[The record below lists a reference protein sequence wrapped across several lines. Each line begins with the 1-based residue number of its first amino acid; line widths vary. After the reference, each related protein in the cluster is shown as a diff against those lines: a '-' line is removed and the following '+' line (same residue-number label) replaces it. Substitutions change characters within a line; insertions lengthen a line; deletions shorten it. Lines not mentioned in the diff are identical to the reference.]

1 MFKSILAGVV
11 IGLGGYAYLMIDNK
25 ILGSLL
31 FSIGL
36 LSVLKFNFNLYTG
49 KVCQAHY
56 LNKPLPLV
64 LVLIG
69 NFIGT
74 IIMSLLTLSKIQ
86 DIAYQL
92 MTAKLN
98 KPLLQII
105 CDGIICELCIALA
118 VKSKD
123 VYIVIMAV
131 MVFILTGAEHCVA
144 DMYYLFA
151 SGDVTLRKLLFILAV
166 VFANTIG
173 GVFCM
178 SIKGVS
184 VNENK

>member
-1 MFKSILAGVV
+1 MFKSILAGMV

-25 ILGSLL
+25 ILGALL

-49 KVCQAHY
+49 KVCNIQY

-64 LVLIG
+64 VVLIG

-74 IIMSLLTLSKIQ
+74 MIMSLLTLQKTQ

-92 MTAKLN
+92 MTVKLN
-98 KPLLQII
+98 KSLLQVI

-151 SGDVTLRKLLFILAV
+151 SGNVTLRKLLFILIV
-166 VFANTIG
+166 VIANTIG
-173 GVFCM
+173 GIFCM
-178 SIKGVS
+178 FIKGVNTS
-184 VNENK
+184 ENK